1 MEVKRDSSFTDD
13 SSDKSY
19 VKNDF
24 ESSFQY
30 PSEDDEPI
38 ICSYNYLSS
47 SFTYIGDFDFL
58 SFYAYLFLLGIYYL

>member
-13 SSDKSY
+13 SSDKFY

-47 SFTYIGDFDFL
+47 SFTYF
-58 SFYAYLFLLGIYYL
+58 

>member
-47 SFTYIGDFDFL
+47 SFTYF
-58 SFYAYLFLLGIYYL
+58 